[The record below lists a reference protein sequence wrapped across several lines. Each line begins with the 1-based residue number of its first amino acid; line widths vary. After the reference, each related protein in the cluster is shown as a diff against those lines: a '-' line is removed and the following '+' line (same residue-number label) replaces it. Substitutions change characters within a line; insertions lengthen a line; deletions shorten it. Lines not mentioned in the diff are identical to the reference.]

1 MKRVLSALLTACVG
15 LAALPTH
22 GQVSLASLG
31 IAYTENFDTL
41 SNSASLTTGNLTNG
55 WLMTE
60 SGGGA
65 RDNEQYAVGTGASNT
80 GDTYSFGAAGST
92 ERALGGLRSGSL
104 IPVFGVQ
111 FVNNTGETI
120 TSLDISYVGEMWR
133 LGTAARTDRLDF
145 EYSLDAV
152 SLSSGAWTNVAAL
165 GFWSPNAVT
174 VGATDGNAASSR
186 TVVASSIGGLAV
198 ANGAVVTIRWTDVDA
213 SGADDGLAVDEFRL
227 TAIPEPST
235 YASLFG
241 VVALGLVI
249 VGRRCRR

>member
-22 GQVSLASLG
+22 GQVSLTSLG
-31 IAYTENFDTL
+31 VAYTENFDTL
-41 SNSASLTTGNLTNG
+41 SNTAGLTTANLTNG

-65 RDNEQYAVGTGASNT
+65 RDNEQYAVAAGESNT

-92 ERALGGLRSGSL
+92 ERALGGLRSGTL

-111 FVNNTGETI
+111 FVNNTGVTI

-145 EYSLDAV
+145 QYSLDAV
-152 SLSSGAWTNVAAL
+152 SLASGVWTDVAAL
-165 GFWSPNAVT
+165 GFSSPDIVT
-174 VGATDGNAASSR
+174 VGAKNGNLPAERTTVAAS
-186 TVVASSIGGLAV
+186 INGLAV

-213 SGADDGLAVDEFRL
+213 SGADDGLAVDDFGL

-235 YASLFG
+235 YALLFG
-241 VVALGLVI
+241 AVALSLVI
-249 VGRRCRR
+249 VRRRCRR